1 MLKCTEGEHHM
12 STLTRAEQLEKDRTE
27 LAGLTRGERRFLKER
42 AKEGICYTI
51 KNIRSAEERKRL
63 EDFNNTQKGQILAK
77 TRSMLQTISERKQK
91 LDYEY
96 YEKHVIKTKNEIMA
110 FVEDL
115 YETHS
120 FSTTDEFEEMIK
132 CIEQPLTIL
141 EAMCQEKRVTQFLS
155 SQGKSEYDKLFEELI
170 MNVDERFVA
179 YAPKRLF
186 RYKVL
191 FTKLRIVDSQTLQ
204 KLVKHVKELG
214 VLENPEMKQT
224 VTAYYNKCMRAY
236 EAQESNNQDSEIDE
250 TNDDS
255 SCDDI

>member
-1 MLKCTEGEHHM
+1 MK
-12 STLTRAEQLEKDRTE
+12 TLTRAEKLLKDREELEGLNRGARKILREKEKDGRYNT
-27 LAGLTRGERRFLKER
+27 LKDQQ
-42 AKEGICYTI
+42 I
-51 KNIRSAEERKRL
+51 AEEKKRL
-63 EDFNNTQKGQILAK
+63 EGFNNTQKGQIFAK

-96 YEKHVIKTKNEIMA
+96 YENHVIKTKYEIMA
-110 FVEDL
+110 FVQNL

-120 FSTTDEFEEMIK
+120 FSTADEFEDMFK

-170 MNVDERFVA
+170 MHVDERFVA

-186 RYKVL
+186 QYKIL

-214 VLENPEMKQT
+214 VLENPEMKQA

-236 EAQESNNQDSEIDE
+236 EAQESNNQDSTIDE